1 MCISRFG
8 YEACECLRGRLAG
21 VKLHQLRYLVAI
33 AESDLNITAAAKKLH
48 TSQPGVSQQ
57 IKLLE
62 AELGFDFFVREGRA
76 LTATTPAGAQVI
88 ARATQIMREIR
99 NIRALASELRED
111 LSGSLSIATTHTQA
125 RYILP
130 QVIQQFRQ
138 AFPQVNLHLHQGT
151 SEQIAD
157 LARSDR
163 VDFSIATGSGE
174 LFPDLIRLPC
184 FRWNRVVM
192 VPRAHPLANVG
203 KGKLTLKQ
211 LAEYPIIT
219 YTFSFSGTS
228 SLLDIFARA
237 GVTPE
242 VALTARDA
250 DVIKTYVR
258 LGLGVGIVAG
268 VAFEPDADKDLAV
281 IDASHLFASHTTWI
295 GFQRGALL
303 RRFMYEFIEMLAP
316 HLPRRVVKS
325 AEALETQ
332 AAVDKLVADIEVPLR
347 G

>member
-1 MCISRFG
+1 MAR
-8 YEACECLRGRLAG
+8 ATLVA

-76 LTATTPAGAQVI
+76 LTAPTPAGAQVI
-88 ARATQIMREIR
+88 ARATHIMREIG
-99 NIRALASELRED
+99 NIRGLAAELRED

-130 QVIQQFRQ
+130 QVIQKFRSS
-138 AFPQVNLHLHQGT
+138 FPKVNLHLHQGT

-157 LARSDR
+157 LARTDR

-174 LFPDLIRLPC
+174 LFPDLVRLPC
-184 FRWNRVVM
+184 FRWNRVIM
-192 VPRAHPLANVG
+192 VPRDHPLAALA
-203 KGKLTLKQ
+203 KAKLTLKQ

-228 SLLDIFARA
+228 SLLDVFARA
-237 GVTPE
+237 GLTPE

-258 LGLGVGIVAG
+258 LGMGVGIVAG
-268 VAFEPDADKDLAV
+268 VAYEPDADSDLVV
-281 IDASHLFASHTTWI
+281 IDASHLFASHTTWL
-295 GFQRGALL
+295 GFQRGTLL

-316 HLPRRVVKS
+316 HLSKRVVRA
-325 AEALETQ
+325 AEVLETQ
-332 AAVDKLVADIEVPLR
+332 ADVDQLVADIDVPLR